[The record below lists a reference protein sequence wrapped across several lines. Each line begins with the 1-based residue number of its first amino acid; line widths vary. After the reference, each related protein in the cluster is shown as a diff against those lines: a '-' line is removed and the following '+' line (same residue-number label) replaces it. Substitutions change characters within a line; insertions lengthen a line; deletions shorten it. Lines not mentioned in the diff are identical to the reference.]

1 MSTPNENY
9 NDAERAVDKTE
20 NSLENAA
27 DTAKTKSMNM
37 LTKREIILTSKKKER
52 RANKRRFFDNL
63 KSNLADA
70 WEDTKDFADK
80 AWEST
85 KDTAN
90 DAWEKTKDAA
100 EDVKAEVRK
109 ATN

>member
-1 MSTPNENY
+1 M
-9 NDAERAVDKTE
+9 DRTE

-27 DTAKTKSMNM
+27 DTAKDKVNEYAAKARNYIEEQ
-37 LTKREIILTSKKKER
+37 KRKNEEPTREG
-52 RANKRRFFDNL
+52 FFDNL

>member
-1 MSTPNENY
+1 MLPNNPHIAATPTVPTQLTGAQKFSEKYPNALIIPEGGS
-9 NDAERAVDKTE
+9 NDMAVE
-20 NSLENAA
+20 GVRY
-27 DTAKTKSMNM
+27 M
-37 LTKREIILTSKKKER
+37 LG
-52 RANKRRFFDNL
+52 
-63 KSNLADA
+63 
-70 WEDTKDFADK
+70 EDTKDFADK